1 MVQPAQ
7 RKPPDHQRFW
17 SAHGYTLA
25 ALALALI
32 WLWLSLGPFYQHAMG
47 GAPASALR
55 VPILLLAAGL
65 FWRRSQLASPR
76 TRVSLRLI
84 AAAILAVVIGEVLWV
99 NAFLGLGANPAFGLW
114 DGFFLVYFPLMMLGL
129 LWLPRV
135 FNSRA
140 DAAKFVLDALI
151 VVVGGGM
158 FVWHFGLAPFLAV
171 SKPLRNLPDLIGWAY
186 PIGDMLTLVGV
197 ATVLLR
203 LPVGAAR
210 RSHILLALALIASL
224 LGDLVWWIMGAQ
236 SDLRLDHLA
245 HGFWYAQAVLLVAA
259 GESTMDRGAPVRAHS
274 ALHTSFAA
282 LPYLALFAGYGLMTW
297 AALTGNLASV
307 RALLV
312 WASALTIA
320 VVLRQAIAH
329 RENTLLL
336 HERERRASE
345 SRIAKLIENA
355 ADGILILDSAMQIHY
370 LSPSAKRLLNLQ
382 AQALPLPITTLLH
395 PDDSDGLRLKLQ
407 QLQPSVSSSSG
418 KLMLR
423 FLPNE
428 QPLLLA
434 EVTVTDQRD
443 DPELAGIVLNLHD
456 VTAHQQLEDQLR
468 HDALHDA
475 LTGLPGRELF
485 LDRVA
490 RSMNRLGQSSAQ
502 VAVAVLDI
510 DQYRLISDSL
520 GHASGD
526 RLLQLV
532 AERLQGQ
539 TRSVDG
545 LSRISDSGF
554 AILLEGAVDDN
565 RFQVR
570 IERLHAAFAHP
581 ILLEENALPI
591 TASIGLASTARH
603 AISPADLLRNA
614 DTALALA
621 KTQGGGQQQW
631 FAPEQHQQVVERLA
645 LLATIPQM
653 IEQSQFTLHLQPV
666 VGLVDGYPIALR
678 PRLRWRFPETAPWPL
693 ARVYE
698 ATRNNDSG
706 LQLGEWMLHQA
717 QREFSAITRYQTG
730 VSHLSLL
737 ILLSGQ
743 HLRQP
748 GLVGRVQEVL
758 ERLGLAAVNLTISIT
773 EDSITDDP
781 KAALAALKNLR
792 NLGVRLA
799 LAKFGGRASSL
810 SSLHENL
817 FDTLL
822 LSGQLVRSLTADTRT
837 MALVR
842 GVIALGAGLGAR
854 VIATGVDT
862 EQQRDLLAELGCLY
876 GIGDALAAAMPVEHL
891 LPWLGGRLAENH

>member
-1 MVQPAQ
+1 
-7 RKPPDHQRFW
+7 
-17 SAHGYTLA
+17 
-25 ALALALI
+25 
-32 WLWLSLGPFYQHAMG
+32 
-47 GAPASALR
+47 
-55 VPILLLAAGL
+55 
-65 FWRRSQLASPR
+65 
-76 TRVSLRLI
+76 
-84 AAAILAVVIGEVLWV
+84 
-99 NAFLGLGANPAFGLW
+99 
-114 DGFFLVYFPLMMLGL
+114 
-129 LWLPRV
+129 
-135 FNSRA
+135 
-140 DAAKFVLDALI
+140 
-151 VVVGGGM
+151 
-158 FVWHFGLAPFLAV
+158 
-171 SKPLRNLPDLIGWAY
+171 
-186 PIGDMLTLVGV
+186 
-197 ATVLLR
+197 
-203 LPVGAAR
+203 
-210 RSHILLALALIASL
+210 
-224 LGDLVWWIMGAQ
+224 
-236 SDLRLDHLA
+236 
-245 HGFWYAQAVLLVAA
+245 
-259 GESTMDRGAPVRAHS
+259 
-274 ALHTSFAA
+274 
-282 LPYLALFAGYGLMTW
+282 
-297 AALTGNLASV
+297 
-307 RALLV
+307 
-312 WASALTIA
+312 
-320 VVLRQAIAH
+320 QAIAH

-591 TASIGLASTARH
+591 TASIGLASTARQ

-891 LPWLGGRLAENH
+891 LPWLGGRLAESH

>member
-1 MVQPAQ
+1 MSEPED
-7 RKPPDHQRFW
+7 RNTGDRQRFW
-17 SAHGYTLA
+17 LTHRYTGMALLLAIGWLLLSLDPYFHHPLKGTLA
-25 ALALALI
+25 SI
-32 WLWLSLGPFYQHAMG
+32 I
-47 GAPASALR
+47 R
-55 VPILLLAAGL
+55 VPILLAAAVLA
-65 FWRRSQLASPR
+65 WRRSGLASPR

-84 AAAILAVVIGEVLWV
+84 AAAILAVVIGELLWV
-99 NAFLGLGANPAFGLW
+99 NAFIGLGANPAFGLW
-114 DGFFLVYFPLMMLGL
+114 DGFFLAYFPLMLIGL

-135 FNSRA
+135 FDSRT

-158 FVWHFGLAPFLAV
+158 FVWHFGLAPFFAIN
-171 SKPLRNLPDLIGWAY
+171 KPMQDLPDVIGWAY
-186 PIGDMLTLVGV
+186 PIGDLLTLVGV

-203 LPVGAAR
+203 LPLGAAR
-210 RSHILLALALIASL
+210 RSYLLLALALIASL

-236 SDLRLDHLA
+236 NDLLLDRIA
-245 HGFWYAQAVLLVAA
+245 HGFWFAQAVLLVAG
-259 GESTMDRGAPVRAHS
+259 GESTMNRGAPVRAR
-274 ALHTSFAA
+274 ATLGTSFSA
-282 LPYLALFAGYGLMTW
+282 LPYLALFAGYGLMAW
-297 AALTGNLASV
+297 AAQTGSLASV

-312 WASALTIA
+312 WTSVLTVA
-320 VVLRQAIAH
+320 VVLRQAIANH
-329 RENTLLL
+329 ENALLL
-336 HERERRASE
+336 HERARRASE

-355 ADGILILDSAMQIHY
+355 ADGILILDTLMQIHY
-370 LSPSAKRLLNLQ
+370 LSPSAERLLNLQ
-382 AQALPLPITTLLH
+382 PSALPLPITALLH
-395 PDDSDGLRLKLQ
+395 RDDCDALRLKLQ
-407 QLQPSVSSSSG
+407 QLKPSGVGRSG

-428 QPLLLA
+428 RELLLA

-443 DPELAGIVLNLHD
+443 DPELAGIVLNMHD

-490 RSMNRLGQSSAQ
+490 RTLNRLGQSSAQ

-510 DQYRLISDSL
+510 DQHRLISDSL

-554 AILLEGAVDDN
+554 AILLEGAIDDN
-565 RFQVR
+565 LFHIR

-591 TASIGLASTARH
+591 TASIGLASTAH
-603 AISPADLLRNA
+603 NAISAADLLRNA

-621 KTQGGGQQQW
+621 KTQGGGHQQW
-631 FAPEQHQQVVERLA
+631 FAPEQHQQLVERLS
-645 LLATIPQM
+645 LLATIPQA
-653 IEQSQFTLHLQPV
+653 IEQNQFTLHLQPV

-678 PRLRWRFPETAPWPL
+678 PRLRWRHPEAAPWPL

-706 LQLGEWMLHQA
+706 LQLGEWMLQQA

-758 ERLGLAAVNLTISIT
+758 ERLGLAAVNLTISVT

-792 NLGVRLA
+792 SLGVRLA
-799 LAKFGGRASSL
+799 LAEFGGRASSL
-810 SSLHENL
+810 ASLHENL

-822 LSGQLVRSLTADTRT
+822 LSGQLVRSLSSDSRT
-837 MALVR
+837 MALIR
-842 GVIALGAGLGAR
+842 GVIALGEGLGAR

-891 LPWLGGRLAENH
+891 LPWLGARLAESH